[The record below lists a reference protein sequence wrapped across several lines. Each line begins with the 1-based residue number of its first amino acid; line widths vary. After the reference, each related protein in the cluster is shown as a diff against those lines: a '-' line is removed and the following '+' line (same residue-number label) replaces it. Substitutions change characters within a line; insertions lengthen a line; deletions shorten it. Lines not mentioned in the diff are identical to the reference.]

1 MKKSLEE
8 RFKIL
13 DNTLKSEDFLAN
25 RGLGNEVGYYIFD
38 YDPKHELLVREYIR
52 NLEKRNSPE
61 IDGFKIQVFNL
72 YEIMMDFIEKKG
84 YLDKIEKMEHLHDIM
99 HVSTRI
105 NRLLKMEEFDDSQ
118 MYFTQ

>member
-72 YEIMMDFIEKKG
+72 YEIMMDFIEKK
-84 YLDKIEKMEHLHDIM
+84 DI
-99 HVSTRI
+99 SI
-105 NRLLKMEEFDDSQ
+105 KLKKWSIGMISCTFPLG
-118 MYFTQ
+118 